1 MIELKAAI
9 DGLKSSFPD
18 DFILIGGGSMIAYGS
33 ERITKDLDILVQP
46 NTTGKLTNPAK
57 VGGVLGRINKG
68 FAVRGAPLDVL
79 TEAVQLFTIEALGV
93 FFQ

>member
-9 DGLKSSFPD
+9 DSLKSGFPD

-33 ERITKDLDILVQP
+33 ERITKDLDILVRP

-57 VGGVLGRINKG
+57 VGVLGRANKG
-68 FAVRGAPLDVL
+68 LRCGGCHL
-79 TEAVQLFTIEALGV
+79 TC
-93 FFQ
+93 